1 MVRDRI
7 PAIVWMCV
15 TCLAGTSA
23 IPVDARP
30 RDRDSREESCFVS
43 VLGVDNPP
51 TDQFPGATVS
61 VRIMMRRTTLFETPR
76 KPIQKPVFR
85 NRITFSTA
93 KSMPVGLVVMLWP
106 AGDSDDR
113 TTSGPDRTSMRAGG
127 ARRGQESS
135 SGAEVLGIAFEELV
149 GDYEDAPEPVQS
161 SVASESRVRESRA
174 ADKARQGKG
183 RPFKLCEVELAW
195 PPVDAVHELEC
206 GGATLR
212 IKTVML
218 KSRRSERDEKGH

>member
-7 PAIVWMCV
+7 PAIVWIGV
-15 TCLAGTSA
+15 TCLAGMSA
-23 IPVDARP
+23 IPADARP
-30 RDRDSREESCFVS
+30 RERDSREESCFVS

-51 TDQFPGATVS
+51 ADQFPGATVS
-61 VRIMMRRTTLFETPR
+61 VRILMGRSTLFETPR

-106 AGDSDDR
+106 AGESGDR
-113 TTSGPDRTSMRAGG
+113 ATSGPDRASVRAGG
-127 ARRGQESS
+127 AMRGQESA
-135 SGAEVLGIAFEELV
+135 SGAEVLGIAFDELV
-149 GDYEDAPEPVQS
+149 GDYEDVPEPVQAPVVSRS
-161 SVASESRVRESRA
+161 SGRDSRT
-174 ADKARQGKG
+174 ADKGRKGKG
-183 RPFKLCEVELAW
+183 RQFKLCEVELAW
-195 PPVDAVHELEC
+195 PPVDGVHEIEC

-218 KSRRSERDEKGH
+218 ESRKPSGEEKCH